1 MAAEDKKNDGLGRLI
16 WTVAETKEMFQKYRL
31 WPSFVGLS
39 IDQEKKGSKGKL
51 PVMLWEEQHR
61 YLAEMG
67 RKGVVVT
74 TCSSSS
80 CADSST
86 TTTPSRKRK
95 LGEMEESSVESADG
109 EGLPP
114 QSKKPRTSLFTI
126 LHDGIRELAHRASV
140 AFFGAAQWV
149 YNIGS
154 TVTAVRFTNPI
165 ASSSSSL
172 GNSRMS
178 KKDNNQSGNAA
189 VAGTRKSVSSK
200 RKKFRDGDVQMTVF
214 RALQDSKYFIGPG
227 DVYGGDYTIYRG
239 GDPSNA
245 HSTATVRVVR
255 QRKITARDLISFSRV
270 QNQVAK
276 SAVLAYLD
284 PETKDAKFVV
294 VNFQTVSDRS

>member
-1 MAAEDKKNDGLGRLI
+1 MAAEDRKSDDGRDRLI

-67 RKGVVVT
+67 RKGVVTT
-74 TCSSSS
+74 TCSSTSS
-80 CADSST
+80 SSSST
-86 TTTPSRKRK
+86 RKRK
-95 LGEMEESSVESADG
+95 LDEIEESNGENEDG
-109 EGLPP
+109 ENLPP
-114 QSKKPRTSLFTI
+114 QSKKPRTSVFSI
-126 LHDGIRELAHRASV
+126 VHDGIRELAHRASV
-140 AFFGAAQWV
+140 AFFGAAHWV
-149 YNIGS
+149 YNMGS
-154 TVTAVRFTNPI
+154 TVRAACLTNFI
-165 ASSSSSL
+165 ASSSSNSSL
-172 GNSRMS
+172 GNGRMI
-178 KKDNNQSGNAA
+178 GNAA
-189 VAGTRKSVSSK
+189 VAGTRKAVNSK

-214 RALQDSKYFIGPG
+214 RALQDRKYFIGPG

-276 SAVLAYLD
+276 SAVLAFLD
-284 PETKDAKFVV
+284 PESKDAKFVV